1 LKLIGF
7 IIIAIIAFLLITS
20 IALFAFTFTDSKFN
34 ILSNKFETV
43 FGRMQTSKKTSFV
56 GKVMVCLT
64 LLGTV
69 TVIGGGIYSALFFLP
84 SSWGRLDNYGEFQ
97 AYRFIIAST
106 LSLFLS
112 IHILEKLQELWE
124 IHDQNRIDNIIAILA
139 ERKIPRAE
147 ALAFFEEKILN
158 LVFNHI
164 DKNVQKQNY
173 IDSQESIYDITKSDY
188 FYYLSKIDQSLVED
202 YLAAHRAY

>member
-1 LKLIGF
+1 MKLIGF

>member
-1 LKLIGF
+1 
-7 IIIAIIAFLLITS
+7 
-20 IALFAFTFTDSKFN
+20 
-34 ILSNKFETV
+34 
-43 FGRMQTSKKTSFV
+43 
-56 GKVMVCLT
+56 MVCLT